1 MANKSN
7 KPLNPAMYDINWFRT
22 RQLLE
27 AGIDPK
33 TGNPIR
39 GLGCGL
45 KGAIYENLKEM
56 DRTTA
61 LNRYKWSGLPKG
73 ITADLIER
81 ILYYRYTGA
90 LFYIES
96 NQTFYFLP
104 YALSS
109 NNEDGEGSGIDVY
122 GRYEAITPVPM
133 GAVDKP
139 FIQGMIRIP
148 QYELPTE
155 EITAED
161 ITGKCVILK
170 DYTNG
175 LAQYSTPRAQL
186 QEGIIDF
193 EAELI
198 PFARTA
204 LQNSTGITGMRVNNQ
219 DEAQNVANANAN
231 VQDASLNGKKY
242 VPVVGNIDFQE
253 LTTGNVA
260 LGSEFFQA
268 MQSVDNFRLQQYG
281 LGTNGV
287 YEKQAHMLESE
298 QNMNAGNTA
307 LIYDDGLYNR
317 QMFCD
322 ISNLLFGTNMW
333 CESAEMAVGLDK
345 NMDGEVSDEADGQ
358 EPLDSPNN
366 QQMEEGGNE

>member
-1 MANKSN
+1 MANN
-7 KPLNPAMYDINWFRT
+7 KLNPALYDINWFRT

-33 TGNPIR
+33 TLQPIR
-39 GLGCGL
+39 ACGEGL

-61 LNRYKWSGLPKG
+61 LNRYKWFNLPKG

-96 NQTFYFLP
+96 NNTFYFLP

-109 NNEDGEGSGIDVY
+109 TDEESGSGIDCY
-122 GRYEAITPVPM
+122 GRYEAITPITM
-133 GAVDKP
+133 GSVDKP
-139 FIQGMIRIP
+139 FIQGLVRIP

-170 DYTNG
+170 DYSHG

-186 QEGIIDF
+186 QEGIIGF

-198 PFARTA
+198 PFANTA
-204 LQNSTGITGMRVNNQ
+204 LQNSTGTVGMRVNNQ
-219 DEAQNVANANAN
+219 DE
-231 VQDASLNGKKY
+231 
-242 VPVVGNIDFQE
+242 
-253 LTTGNVA
+253 
-260 LGSEFFQA
+260 
-268 MQSVDNFRLQQYG
+268 M
-281 LGTNGV
+281 
-287 YEKQAHMLESE
+287 
-298 QNMNAGNTA
+298 
-307 LIYDDGLYNR
+307 
-317 QMFCD
+317 
-322 ISNLLFGTNMW
+322 
-333 CESAEMAVGLDK
+333 
-345 NMDGEVSDEADGQ
+345 
-358 EPLDSPNN
+358 
-366 QQMEEGGNE
+366 